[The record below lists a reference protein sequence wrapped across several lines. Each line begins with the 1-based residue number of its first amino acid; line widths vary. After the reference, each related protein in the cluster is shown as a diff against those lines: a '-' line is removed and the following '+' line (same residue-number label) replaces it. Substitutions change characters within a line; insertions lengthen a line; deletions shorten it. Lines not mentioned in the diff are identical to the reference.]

1 MAYQEREARFL
12 PPKHDR
18 PRKDVASLPAA
29 GVSARHNL
37 STQDERRLKEG
48 NAPTHYTFV
57 DGAVH
62 ERPGGRRRAPHG
74 ISETRVHECLGR
86 ADVDVG
92 TKHNEGRRLS

>member
-37 STQDERRLKEG
+37 STQDERRLKVG
-48 NAPTHYTFV
+48 NAPTHYTFG